1 MVHQRGFADIRATHD
16 GHKAAT
22 IIRRVLR
29 LVLQKGF
36 DIHLYMTFLIV
47 SDAFA
52 FSQRPS
58 EILFL
63 AFFKGNF

>member
-36 DIHLYMTFLIV
+36 DIHLYMTFFIV
-47 SDAFA
+47 SDGLCI
-52 FSQRPS
+52 FSK
-58 EILFL
+58 
-63 AFFKGNF
+63 AV